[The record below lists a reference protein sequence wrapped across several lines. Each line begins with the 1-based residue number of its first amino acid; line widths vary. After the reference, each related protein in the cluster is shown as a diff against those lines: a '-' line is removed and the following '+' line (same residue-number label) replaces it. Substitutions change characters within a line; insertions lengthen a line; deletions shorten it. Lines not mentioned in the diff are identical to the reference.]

1 MTRRA
6 ELAPPCWAISGP
18 WAIRATTYANS
29 TACVIY
35 LRRVARYAVP
45 ISRVG
50 RRIYFDQHIPRVIDK
65 RLVAAYIGLPH
76 RD

>member
-1 MTRRA
+1 
-6 ELAPPCWAISGP
+6 
-18 WAIRATTYANS
+18 
-29 TACVIY
+29 

>member
-1 MTRRA
+1 
-6 ELAPPCWAISGP
+6 
-18 WAIRATTYANS
+18 
-29 TACVIY
+29 

-45 ISRVG
+45 ISG

>member
-6 ELAPPCWAISGP
+6 ELAPAMLAISGP

-45 ISRVG
+45 ISSVG
-50 RRIYFDQHIPRVIDK
+50 RRIYFDQHIPRIDK